1 MKMSVLGHRSFV
13 TFTFFLLVAGQLAVS
28 PSYAAEDYVKYSS
41 ELQKKTNWD
50 EMITV
55 TVGLKEFGY
64 VPEKIIFKAGRP
76 YKLELINIGKEKHY
90 FTAPEFYK
98 SIATRKVQANKLG
111 EVKAPYF
118 LAIELLSGGG
128 QLDLYFVPMKKGT
141 YKVFCT
147 RKGHR
152 KKGMEGIL
160 VIE

>member
-1 MKMSVLGHRSFV
+1 MGRYCLA
-13 TFTFFLLVAGQLAVS
+13 TLLLFTVVAGQFFVS
-28 PSYAAEDYVKYSS
+28 PSFAGEDYIKYSG
-41 ELQKKTNWD
+41 ELKKKTNWD

-64 VPEKIIFKAGRP
+64 VPEKLVFKAGFP

-90 FTAPEFYK
+90 FTAPEFYR
-98 SIATRKVQANKLG
+98 SIASRKVQANNIG

-118 LAIELLSGGG
+118 LAIELLPGGG
-128 QLDLYFVPMKKGT
+128 QLDLYFVPVKKGT

-152 KKGMEGIL
+152 KNGMEGTI